1 MVLCCGSV
9 SLLSGLCLGLSVNY
23 HVREA
28 MQSDVANPEFACM
41 SGALLVLF
49 YAKLYYHFSS
59 VFFSKIL
66 NFAVRHI
73 LSIYYINKGVLEK
86 VKRSHHVR

>member
-59 VFFSKIL
+59 VFFFKDIELRSSAYI
-66 NFAVRHI
+66 
-73 LSIYYINKGVLEK
+73 IYYINKGVLEK
-86 VKRSHHVR
+86 IKRSYHVR